1 MILPCLVWASLKNL
15 FKMELT
21 IQALEKL
28 APEDLANAINEFI
41 KNDFSKLVQLLY
53 RIDVSEAKLKYILQA
68 HPNED
73 AGKLIAAVVIERLAA
88 TKKAREMFS
97 QPKEGDSMNS
107 IDSEERL

>member
-1 MILPCLVWASLKNL
+1 
-15 FKMELT
+15 MELT

-28 APEDLANAINEFI
+28 APEDLANAINDLI

-88 TKKAREMFS
+88 TKKARDMFS
-97 QPKEGDSMNS
+97 TPKESEDNHSMDN
-107 IDSEERL
+107 EERL

>member
-1 MILPCLVWASLKNL
+1 
-15 FKMELT
+15 MELT

-28 APEDLANAINEFI
+28 APEDLANAINELI

-68 HPNED
+68 HPNQD

-97 QPKEGDSMNS
+97 QPKEGDAMNS

>member
-1 MILPCLVWASLKNL
+1 
-15 FKMELT
+15 MELT

-28 APEDLANAINEFI
+28 TPEDLAIAINELI

-53 RIDVSEAKLKYILQA
+53 RIDVSEAKLKYILQT
-68 HPNED
+68 HTNED

-97 QPKEGDSMNS
+97 TPKEDDS
-107 IDSEERL
+107 IDNEERL